1 MDIDPQSSSAACDGI
16 EDSFSALSLN
26 INFGGSLELTQALYN
41 LGSGVYTKEMVGL
54 VALRKLLAIEV
65 NPPIHEVI
73 SSNIAASLI
82 TMAYTRPKEFA
93 FEVSWVL
100 CNIGSGDGTCT
111 KYLLDINCLEFFD
124 KIFYLDPNSFD
135 LRDQIVWAIG
145 NIAGESIHCRDLII
159 RSEIC
164 NKILLYS
171 EAITIAQIKEYRIL
185 VWAFGN
191 LARGKPHFDSQFCL
205 KLVKIFQQAILQT
218 DDIEILVDA
227 CWGLSSILDDM
238 NFSELFSDYLLK
250 KLIFLTISSSV
261 QIILP
266 SLRILASFISNFSDS
281 YQRVIPLGMIQA
293 IMTLMG
299 HEKQFIRTEVML
311 ICSNLCA
318 ENDSVIT
325 IMIQNGFYSNLITR
339 ICDETDSVLQEIIS
353 VIDNSTQVSSRE
365 NAKLLIEMGWIEK
378 TLSVFSKVQ
387 HKSKLA
393 IIEGITELFKKYPE
407 AINEEIS
414 GIISK
419 TVSSSNLS
427 DEIIDKLQAIL
438 MITFEQFYYLYMYIF
453 KLFN

>member
-100 CNIGSGDGTCT
+100 CNIGSGDGICT

-135 LRDQIVWAIG
+135 LRDQIAWAIG
-145 NIAGESIHCRDLII
+145 NIAGESVHYRNLVI

-171 EAITIAQIKEYRIL
+171 EVLPIAQIKKYQNL
-185 VWAFGN
+185 VWVLSNFV
-191 LARGKPHFDSQFCL
+191 RGKPHPDSQFCL
-205 KLVKIFQQAILQT
+205 KLTKTFQQAILQT
-218 DDIEILVDA
+218 DNIEILIDA
-227 CWGLSSILDDM
+227 CWGLSYTSDDM
-238 NFSELFSDYLLK
+238 KSSEPFSDYLLT
-250 KLIFLTISSSV
+250 KLISLTVTSSV
-261 QIILP
+261 KVSIP
-266 SLRILASFISNFSDS
+266 SLRILGNFISNFSDS
-281 YQRVIPLGMIQA
+281 HQRVVPLGMIQA

-299 HEKQFIRTEVML
+299 HEKQSIRKEVMW

-318 ENDSVIT
+318 EDNSVVSN
-325 IMIQNGFYSNLITR
+325 MINNGFYSNLITR
-339 ICDETDSVLQEIIS
+339 FDNETESVLQEIIW
-353 VIDNSTQVSSRE
+353 VVANSAQVSSRE

-378 TLSVFSKVQ
+378 WLSAFSKVQ
-387 HKSKLA
+387 QKSKLV
-393 IIEGITELFKKYPE
+393 IVEGITELFKKCPE
-407 AINEEIS
+407 AITKEIS
-414 GIISK
+414 GTIHEFI
-419 TVSSSNLS
+419 SSSNLS
-427 DEIIDKLQAIL
+427 GKNIDDLQDIL
-438 MITFEQFYYLYMYIF
+438 FI
-453 KLFN
+453 